1 MFGTKGT
8 KVEEGN
14 ANLPRP
20 YFRPG
25 IHVAKIVNVE
35 YVETGTGT
43 AKGLITFEGKP
54 HGDGFKHPK
63 NDKYKGSIAT
73 TDLWLT
79 ENSSEITN
87 QTLAYMADTL
97 GFRDAL
103 DAVAAD
109 DGEDFIKKLK
119 PVLLGKVGR
128 WKFAGEEI
136 KNTGTDDEGKPLN
149 NWFKTKLARYRFVE
163 DAKIVESETKL
174 KFDENNKYDMQRL
187 EVTDED
193 IMVEADISFSD
204 NNETAM
210 SQNND
215 EPW

>member
-14 ANLPRP
+14 GNLPRP
-20 YFRPG
+20 YFKPG
-25 IHVAKIVNVE
+25 IHIARIVDVE

-54 HGDGFKHPK
+54 HGGDFKHPK
-63 NDKYKGSIAT
+63 SDKYKGSIAT

-79 ENSSEITN
+79 EKSNEITN
-87 QTLAYMADTL
+87 QTLAYMADKL
-97 GFRDAL
+97 GFRDEL
-103 DAVAAD
+103 DAVTAD
-109 DGEDFIKKLK
+109 NGKSFIKKLK
-119 PVLLGKVGR
+119 PVLVGKVGR

-136 KNTGTDDEGKPLN
+136 KNNGTDDEGKPLN

-163 DAKIVESETKL
+163 DIKTSESDSKL
-174 KFDENNKYDMQRL
+174 TFDENNKYDMQRL

-193 IMVEADISFSD
+193 ILVEADISFAEKS
-204 NNETAM
+204 EAA
-210 SQNND
+210 SND